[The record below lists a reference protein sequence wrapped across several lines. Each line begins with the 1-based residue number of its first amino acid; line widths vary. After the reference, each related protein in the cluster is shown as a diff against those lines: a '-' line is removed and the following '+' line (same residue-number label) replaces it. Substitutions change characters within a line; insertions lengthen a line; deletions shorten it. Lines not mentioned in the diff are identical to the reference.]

1 MFLESDSS
9 HRSKEHRCKKKHK
22 VKRPPARAGGLFAFV
37 RASMLRG
44 VARSLVHGPGV
55 NQASTFDPNSR
66 GQPAIQML
74 PERSSTTPA
83 RSRAVRRSQPCSG
96 PIAGAADATIP
107 RKATRAEWKTP
118 TSRSPGTPGHREMAS
133 KVDGRGYGGYCD
145 KDESRQ
151 ESWPE
156 NWICTLGRPWEIPRV
171 ASNQGSRQIRRSK
184 MQYLRG
190 SYNLN
195 RIAVPFSTG
204 IVQRTDGRPPFP
216 FEILILAL
224 TTSKRFS

>member
-9 HRSKEHRCKKKHK
+9 HRLKEHRCEKKHK
-22 VKRPPARAGGLFAFV
+22 VKRPPASAGGLFTFA
-37 RASMLRG
+37 RAGMLPG
-44 VARSLVHGPGV
+44 VARSLVRGPGV

-66 GQPAIQML
+66 DQPAIQML

-83 RSRAVRRSQPCSG
+83 RSRAMSRSQPCSG
-96 PIAGAADATIP
+96 PIAGAANAAIP
-107 RKATRAEWKTP
+107 RKAMRAEWKTP
-118 TSRSPGTPGHREMAS
+118 TSRSPGTPGHREMES

-156 NWICTLGRPWEIPRV
+156 NWTCTLGRPWETPRK
-171 ASNQGSRQIRRSK
+171 ASNQGSRQIRK
-184 MQYLRG
+184 NKLQYLRG

-195 RIAVPFSTG
+195 RIAVPFSTV
-204 IVQRTDGRPPFP
+204 IVQRTDRRPLYLL
-216 FEILILAL
+216 EILTLVL
-224 TTSKRFS
+224 TASKRLS